1 MIKYNLR
8 CEREHGFEAWFR
20 DSATCDD
27 QLAGGAI
34 ECPVCGS
41 RTVEKALMAPAI
53 AKGGPAADTPE
64 AKQLMAMASRMQLM
78 RELRRRVEESC
89 DYVGEQFPE
98 EARRI
103 HYGEVDH
110 RDIWGEASLDEA
122 KELLEEGVSI
132 FLVPDPPREDA

>member
-20 DSATCDD
+20 DSATCDQ
-27 QLAGGAI
+27 QLAEGAI
-34 ECPVCGS
+34 ECPVCAS
-41 RTVEKALMAPAI
+41 RTIEKALMAPAI
-53 AKGGPAADTPE
+53 AKGGTAPPE
-64 AKQLMAMASRMQLM
+64 AKQLMAMARQMQLM

-132 FLVPDPPREDA
+132 LPVPDPPREDA